1 MKEKI
6 NRMNNP
12 EVLENKIKD
21 MNVEI
26 SLMRSRLSVLQRVE
40 KQKIDLDKKKL
51 KLKDSLDED
60 GLRDEEEIKYTINP
74 RQKMLMKNLLKNKKS
89 RLKLK
94 SQLNPLDFWL
104 LNVFSYND

>member
-1 MKEKI
+1 MLD
-6 NRMNNP
+6 
-12 EVLENKIKD
+12 LE
-21 MNVEI
+21 
-26 SLMRSRLSVLQRVE
+26 
-40 KQKIDLDKKKL
+40 KKKL

-60 GLRDEEEIKYTINP
+60 DLNDEKEIHYKINP
-74 RQKMLMKNLLKNKKS
+74 RQKMRMKNLLKNKKS